1 MKVSIITPCY
11 NAANHIAATVQSIQ
25 QQTLIDWELV
35 LVDDGSTDNTAQVI
49 RDLAAQDARIKLL
62 CKPNGGTAS
71 ARQAGLD
78 IAQGEYIQLL
88 DADDLIDADKLL
100 RQTQLMDSQTLDV
113 SYTDWQYTYPDGRNG
128 KVEGMQCSLVR
139 MLAFWGTFGTLPIHS
154 YMYRR
159 SYLEQREIRFTTAI
173 REREDWD
180 WHIQVY
186 AGRPRI
192 ERLKGYCGA
201 MYMVSPNSKT
211 AGGQIEKLRGGN
223 LRFLTF
229 EIGQKKGWQRLLL
242 LLRLAIELSFMLL
255 STVKYRLW
263 GQMRLLDILQQS
275 WQGRLQLAAAI
286 LLQPIAWLVIIIY
299 IIHTRLR

>member
-11 NAANHIAATVQSIQ
+11 NAATYIQTTIKSIQ
-25 QQTLIDWELV
+25 QQTLTDWEL
-35 LVDDGSTDNTAQVI
+35 LIIDDGSTDNSADIVRQ
-49 RDLAAQDARIKLL
+49 AAQTDNRIKLIQ
-62 CKPNGGTAS
+62 KANGGTAS
-71 ARQAGLD
+71 ARKLGLEH
-78 IAQGEYIQLL
+78 AQGEYIQFL

-100 RQTQLMDSQTLDV
+100 RQTQLMDSKTLDV
-113 SYTDWQYTYPDGRNG
+113 SYTDWRYTYPDGRQSE
-128 KVEGMQCSLVR
+128 VQGMQCSLLR

-159 SYLEQREIRFTTAI
+159 SYLEQHQIQFTTAI

-192 ERLKGYCGA
+192 ERLKDYCAA

-223 LRFLTF
+223 LRFLTY
-229 EIGQKKGWQRLLL
+229 EIHHRKGTERLLL
-242 LLRLAIELSFMLL
+242 LLRLATELSFMLL

-263 GQMRLLDILQQS
+263 GQMRLLEILQQS
-275 WQGRLQLAAAI
+275 WQGKLQLAAAV

-299 IIHTRLR
+299 IIYTRLR